1 MGACAVWTIIA
12 QWIIKT
18 ILTPENIAF
27 ARQAIIAWL
36 VKEVP
41 NTKNKIDDEVVKIIS
56 EALEADPKAKK

>member
-1 MGACAVWTIIA
+1 MGACAVWTFVA

-41 NTKNKIDDEVVKIIS
+41 NTKNKIDDEVVKIIT